1 MVISTNKIFIAFIS
15 IMILSFLLVTPVFAQ
30 MNMQPAAGDVEHA
43 LSEEHLDGTMGH
55 NMGPMIAGRMLHA
68 WVSLGAAIV
77 IFFLALKYMTGG
89 KLSRPIMLIGFG
101 AMSDSLIGLTMSPTQ
116 HMQWMW
122 LAATIFSVSVI
133 IGILWMGQIF
143 GIFQSKTASQTNS

>member
-1 MVISTNKIFIAFIS
+1 MVISKNKIFIAFIS
-15 IMILSFLLVTPVFAQ
+15 IMILSFLLITPVFAQ
-30 MNMQPAAGDVEHA
+30 MQTDTGNMEQIMTSEHA
-43 LSEEHLDGTMGH
+43 DGTMGH

-68 WVSLGAAIV
+68 WVSLAAAII

-101 AMSDSLIGLTMSPTQ
+101 ALGDSLIGLTMTPTQ

-122 LAATIFSVSVI
+122 LAATIFSVSVV
-133 IGILWMGQIF
+133 IGILWMGSIF
-143 GIFQSKTASQTNS
+143 GVFQSAKATSQTNS